1 MKTNEN
7 DYFSNEEIP
16 EEDRRNNA
24 FQIVNAIRESVTL
37 ARNSTIPITYEFAF
51 SIIYDLDNKL
61 YDSIINLLISKNEN
75 EIVKYYKEKAEAL
88 SSGDN
93 VIEPT
98 DLIQIE
104 LDELELILENKK
116 ENNTFLK
123 KRKFGLIA
131 AKEYFNP
138 RKQSEHKSLNHDFY
152 LRSRDDFFGKPIY
165 ESDNFKD
172 YQITKDK
179 VLRLRLLHPDKDEA
193 ILGVDLI
200 YEHFDMRSGV
210 VRFAH
215 MQYKTWDN
223 NILYASS
230 SSNMK
235 AQLLKMQSNICESN
249 YCNGSE
255 LSRSEYRFPY
265 CSAFLRPTSKLQAND
280 SKLITSGYHIPLCQ
294 ALKLLNSEGKLT
306 KKSIRDKSI
315 KGNIFE
321 ELFVNNI
328 AGSRWISID
337 DLENFYE
344 EKGIVSH
351 INTIRIHAQEVDT
364 YGEYDRIK
372 DEKRA

>member
-1 MKTNEN
+1 MDIRKH

-16 EEDRRNNA
+16 EEERRNNA
-24 FQIVNAIRESVTL
+24 FQAVNAIRESITL
-37 ARNSTIPITYEFAF
+37 AKNSSLSITYEFAF
-51 SIIYDLDNKL
+51 GIIHDLDKNL

-75 EIVKYYKEKAEAL
+75 EIVKYYKEKAEGL
-88 SSGDN
+88 SSEEN
-93 VIEPT
+93 IINPT
-98 DLIQIE
+98 DLIQKE
-104 LDELELILENKK
+104 LDELELILKTKK
-116 ENNTFLK
+116 ENNTYLR

-165 ESDNFKD
+165 ETDNFKD

-200 YEHFDMRSGV
+200 YEHFDMRLEI

-223 NILYASS
+223 NVLYASS

-235 AQLLKMQSNICESN
+235 AQLLKMKTNICDSN
-249 YCNGSE
+249 YCKGSE
-255 LSRSEYRFPY
+255 DSRSEYRFPY

-280 SKLITSGYHIPLCQ
+280 SKLITSGYHVPLCQ
-294 ALKLLNSEGKLT
+294 ALILLNKEGKIT
-306 KKSIRDKSI
+306 KQLIKDKSI
-315 KGNIFE
+315 KGSIFE
-321 ELFVNNI
+321 ELFINNI

-337 DLENFYE
+337 DLENFYL
-344 EKGIVSH
+344 EKGIVSN

-372 DEKRA
+372 DEDRD